1 MPPKPFAVRPTR
13 PHAHRNSAQ
22 YSPGGGKGS
31 RGHDKGWAGQAGQEE
46 SSYGRAPRLE
56 EEEGWRLQQNPMK
69 RPQDNRGHRQEGFA
83 DVGNTGYYGHRMDDD
98 NDDEM
103 LEDET
108 SFGHETPGHRLIGN
122 RGDEEMF
129 LGSQGAE
136 AQRRGYYGAQTFRN
150 DHGKDYYVG
159 GGPRLRSVLDFPA
172 PLPSLF
178 SKVFSFDVFNSV
190 QTAVCEKAL
199 SDNSLVVVSPTG
211 SGKTVIFELAIC
223 SLFQD
228 QWGQKRGNG
237 ERKAI
242 FLAVRT
248 RSCQDA
254 PLSLRP
260 AMC

>member
-1 MPPKPFAVRPTR
+1 MPPRFAVRPTR

-22 YSPGGGKGS
+22 YSHGGGQGS
-31 RGHDKGWAGQAGQEE
+31 LGHDQGWAGQAGQEE

-56 EEEGWRLQQNPMK
+56 EEEEEGWKRQQDPMK
-69 RPQDNRGHRQEGFA
+69 RPQDNRGHQQGRFA
-83 DVGNTGYYGHRMDDD
+83 GVGNAGCYGRRMDDD

-108 SFGHETPGHRLIGN
+108 SSGYETGHRLTGN

-136 AQRRGYYGAQTFRN
+136 AHGHGYDGVRTFRH
-150 DHGKDYYVG
+150 DRGEGYG
-159 GGPRLRSVLDFPA
+159 GDGPRLRSVLDFQA

-223 SLFQD
+223 SLFQG
-228 QWGQKRGNG
+228 QMGQKRGNG

-248 RSCQDA
+248 RPCQFA
-254 PLSLRP
+254 PL
-260 AMC
+260 